1 MTKTLPALLLTGATG
16 YIGRRLAAGLEG
28 SWTVFRASR
37 TAAGERALDLNLAE
51 PESIRRAF
59 DAAAPAVVV
68 HAGAE
73 ADPDAC
79 ERDPERAR
87 RVNVDAVKT
96 LGRLCGASRTR
107 LIHFS
112 TDLVFD
118 GERGW
123 YSEEDAPNPRGVY
136 ARGKLESEEAALAGA
151 PGAVVLRVSTA
162 YGRSL
167 GGRPSFVDGL
177 RGKLAAGEAVTAFT
191 DQWRTST
198 AADQLPEVLARL
210 LADPDLEGVFHWGG
224 AERATRF
231 ATAEIFARVMGFD
244 ERLVRPGR
252 AADVRFAS
260 PRPRDS
266 SLDSSRLAA
275 AIGVA
280 PLGYEAG
287 FKALLEPAPDR
298 LGQR

>member
-1 MTKTLPALLLTGATG
+1 MTKTPPALLLTGATG
-16 YIGRRLAAGLEG
+16 YVGRRLAEWLSG

-37 TAAGERALDLNLAE
+37 TAAGEGAIDLDLADAD
-51 PESIRRAF
+51 SIRRAF
-59 DAAAPAVVV
+59 DAAAPVAVV
-68 HAGAE
+68 HAGGE

-79 ERDPERAR
+79 EKDPDRAK

-96 LGRLCGASRTR
+96 LALLCGASGAR

-123 YSEEDAPNPRGVY
+123 YAENDRPNPGGVY
-136 ARGKLESEEAALAGA
+136 ARGKVASEEAVLTRA
-151 PGAVVLRVSTA
+151 PGAAVLRISTA
-162 YGRSL
+162 YGRPL
-167 GGRPSFVDGL
+167 GGRAGFIDRL
-177 RGKLAAGEAVTAFT
+177 RAQLAAGESVTAFT

-198 AADQLPEVLARL
+198 AADQLPDVVERL
-210 LADPDLEGVFHWGG
+210 LKEPDLDGVFHWGG

-231 ATAEIFARVMGFD
+231 DIAVKFAQVMGLD
-244 ERLVRPGR
+244 EQLVRPGR
-252 AADVRFAS
+252 AVDANFAS

-275 AIGVA
+275 AIGMA
-280 PLGYEAG
+280 PLTYDVG
-287 FKALLEPAPDR
+287 FKALRGAW
-298 LGQR
+298 